1 MTKLIVLRFK
11 FYYIFILFLEAYLN
25 HEEIANNNLNF
36 SKFEKEI
43 MELICNGYKNK
54 EISKLLELALS
65 VLEEI
70 ISEIYKKLGAKNRAN
85 AVYLICKYK
94 IL

>member
-1 MTKLIVLRFK
+1 M
-11 FYYIFILFLEAYLN
+11 N